1 MISFVN
7 ASIKD
12 KLRILLSISILLM
25 LLISGS
31 ILMLNSFLS
40 NRSVLSNE
48 ANALAEI
55 TTLAITPALIFDNP
69 VDAQLTLE
77 TLKAHKNIVYAAV
90 IKPDQQQPFAYY
102 QRAGDWKKPKTQ
114 LILSDHC
121 KGYEFSIDFLT
132 VCKPLI
138 QDDVIWG
145 KMVLII
151 SLHDIYQRLGRD
163 LAFAILGLLMASFLI
178 FIFMERFAKKLSDPI
193 LELLAISEDVRQSGK
208 YDKRA
213 TIQSSDEIG
222 RLGQAFNNMLDKIQH
237 WNNALQHQKENLEE
251 LVEERTR
258 DLLKSKNKAL
268 LLADQAQKSSQAKSE
283 FLSVMSHEIRT
294 PLNAIIGYSDLLKES
309 HLDQQQ
315 SDYVNIINQSGN
327 SLLNQINDILDF
339 SKIEAGKME
348 VDLVWFDVYDLLNT
362 VLASNR
368 HASSSKSLLLDHQVD
383 TDLPHF
389 LYGDEQKIRQI
400 LHNLL
405 NNSIK
410 FTERGTVSL
419 TVTTQQAGP
428 ETCDLVITVKDTGVG
443 IAKEKQSAL
452 FEPFTQADAS
462 NTRKF
467 GGTGLGLAIVKKM
480 VNLLG
485 GTIYFQSI
493 EGLGTE
499 FVLKLPLK
507 IAAPES
513 QKRQLIET
521 PLIALF
527 EDQQESEFALKLKQ
541 LDYNVEMIHSAD
553 AKTLLQD
560 PDLVKKYVL
569 LLFTQ
574 TSIEQALFWQQQQT
588 GNDQKIAAAYCL
600 ENQSENKAVK
610 QLTNMVFIQ
619 ICQDNLYLVEQIN
632 RLIHADWSD
641 IVFSE
646 IAGQVNI
653 LIVEDNPV
661 NMLMAQTMLKQTGF
675 KIHAASNGKIALDIY
690 KTNELDMIL
699 MDCQMP
705 VMDGFAASREIRE
718 LEKQTAKHI
727 PIIALTANAF
737 KEDKDACLDA
747 GMDDFLSKPF
757 KKKQLLGVIEQWLS
771 VEDKLPQQQTVS
783 KKPLPDYEVL
793 DTVMIEELMAMDEGD
808 SKQFIKQISA
818 TFFENAE
825 QVFQKIEIA
834 FAKKSCDIIAKCA
847 HQLKSSS
854 MNIAAKRLSGLF
866 KELEKVASQN
876 EYPEAQALWQTIN
889 QEYQYVVNAYESIL
903 MDEVSCEAN
912 G

>member
-1 MISFVN
+1 MTSFTN

-40 NRSVLSNE
+40 NRSVLNNE

-69 VDAQLTLE
+69 SDAQQTLD
-77 TLKAHKNIVYAAV
+77 TLKAHKDIIYAAV
-90 IKPDQQQPFAYY
+90 LKPNQLKPFAYY
-102 QRAGDWKKPKTQ
+102 QREGDWQIPENEITQ
-114 LILSDHC
+114 SGLCQDHQFSLTYLS
-121 KGYEFSIDFLT
+121 
-132 VCKPLI
+132 VCKPLVL
-138 QDDVIWG
+138 DDVNWG
-145 KMVLII
+145 KMVLVI
-151 SLHDIYQRLGRD
+151 SLHDIYQRLGRE
-163 LAFAILGLLMASFLI
+163 LAIAICGLLIASWLI
-178 FIFMERFAKKLSDPI
+178 FLVMERFAKKFSDPI
-193 LELLAISEDVRQSGK
+193 LELLAISEDVRKSGK
-208 YDKRA
+208 YEKRA

-237 WNNALQHQKENLEE
+237 WNNALRHQKENLEE

-258 DLLKSKNKAL
+258 DLVESKNKAL
-268 LLADQAQKSSQAKSE
+268 MLADQAQKASQAKSE

-327 SLLNQINDILDF
+327 SLLSQINDILDF

-362 VLASNR
+362 VLSSNR

-410 FTERGTVSL
+410 FTERGAVSL
-419 TVTTQQAGP
+419 TVKTQKTGHDVCQ
-428 ETCDLVITVKDTGVG
+428 LVITVKDTGIG
-443 IAKEKQSAL
+443 ISKEKQAAL

-462 NTRKF
+462 NTRKY

-480 VNLLG
+480 VTLLG
-485 GTIYFQSI
+485 GEICFQSI

-499 FVLKLPLK
+499 FVLKLPLT
-507 IAAPES
+507 ITAPES
-513 QKRQLIET
+513 QQRPVES

-527 EDQQESEFALKLKQ
+527 DDQPESAFALQLKQ
-541 LDYNVEMIHSAD
+541 LDYQVEVILPAT
-553 AKTLLQD
+553 AKSLLQQ
-560 PDLVKKYVL
+560 PDLIKKYTL
-569 LLFTQ
+569 LLFSHA
-574 TSIEQALFWQQQQT
+574 SIEQAIYWQQQKT
-588 GNDQKIAAAYCL
+588 NNDQKTIAAYCI
-600 ENQSENKAVK
+600 EDKAGNEELK
-610 QLTNMVFIQ
+610 QLTNMAFIQ
-619 ICQDNLYLVEQIN
+619 ISHDNLHMVEQLN
-632 RLIHADWSD
+632 RLINADLSD

-646 IAGQVNI
+646 IAGQTSV

-675 KIHAASNGKIALDIY
+675 KIHAASNGQIAVDVY
-690 KTNELDMIL
+690 KTNELDLIL

-705 VMDGFAASREIRE
+705 VMDGFTASREIRE
-718 LEKQTAKHI
+718 LEKQSGRHI

-737 KEDKDACLDA
+737 KEDKEACLAA

-757 KKKQLLGVIEQWLS
+757 KKKQLLDVMEQWLAVDGIQQEIYS
-771 VEDKLPQQQTVS
+771 ENELSNED
-783 KKPLPDYEVL
+783 VL
-793 DTVMIEELMAMDEGD
+793 DENMIEELMAMDED
-808 SKQFIKQISA
+808 NSKQFIRQISA

-825 QVFQKIEIA
+825 QVFQQIEMA
-834 FAKKSCDIIAKCA
+834 LAKKSCDIIAKCA

-854 MNIAAKRLSGLF
+854 MNVAAKKLSGLF
-866 KELEKVASQN
+866 KELENAASHK
-876 EYPEAQALWQTIN
+876 EFLEAQTLWQTIN
-889 QEYQYVVNAYESIL
+889 QEYQYVVKAYDNLL
-903 MDEVSCEAN
+903 MDEASCEEN

>member
-1 MISFVN
+1 MTSFTN

-25 LLISGS
+25 LLISGG

-55 TTLAITPALIFDNP
+55 TTLAITPALIFNNP

-77 TLKAHKNIVYAAV
+77 TLQAHKDIVYAAV
-90 IKPDQQQPFAYY
+90 IKPNQQQPFAYY
-102 QRAGDWKKPKTQ
+102 QRAGDWKIPEKK
-114 LILSDHC
+114 LIQSSYCQDHQFSLTYLS
-121 KGYEFSIDFLT
+121 
-132 VCKPLI
+132 VCKPLVL
-138 QDDVIWG
+138 DDVNWG
-145 KMVLII
+145 KMVLVI
-151 SLHDIYQRLGRD
+151 SLHDIYQRLGRE
-163 LAFAILGLLMASFLI
+163 LAIAICGLLMASWIIFLI
-178 FIFMERFAKKLSDPI
+178 MERFAKKFSDPI

-208 YDKRA
+208 YEKRA

-237 WNNALQHQKENLEE
+237 WNNSLQHQKENLEE

-258 DLLKSKNKAL
+258 DLVESKNKAL
-268 LLADQAQKSSQAKSE
+268 LLADQAQKASQAKSE

-315 SDYVNIINQSGN
+315 NDYVNIINQSGN

-383 TDLPHF
+383 TGLPHF

-419 TVTTQQAGP
+419 TVKTQKTGP
-428 ETCDLVITVKDTGVG
+428 ETCELVITVKDTGIG
-443 IAKEKQSAL
+443 ISKEKQSVL

-480 VNLLG
+480 VALLG
-485 GTIYFQSI
+485 GDICFQSI

-499 FVLKLPLK
+499 FILKLPLT

-513 QKRQLIET
+513 HTGLKEAH
-521 PLIALF
+521 LIALF
-527 EDQQESEFALKLKQ
+527 DDQLESEFALQLKQ
-541 LDYNVEMIHSAD
+541 LDYNVKVIQSAD
-553 AKTLLQD
+553 AKSLLQR
-560 PDLVKKYVL
+560 PDLLKKYAL

-574 TSIEQALFWQQQQT
+574 ASIDQAIFWQQQKT
-588 GNDQKIAAAYCL
+588 GNDQQTIAAYCIEDKA
-600 ENQSENKAVK
+600 ENDALK
-610 QLTNMVFIQ
+610 QLTNMAFIQ
-619 ICQDNLYLVEQIN
+619 ISHDNLYLVEQIN
-632 RLIHADWSD
+632 RLINADLSD

-646 IAGQVNI
+646 IAGQVNV

-675 KIHAASNGKIALDIY
+675 KIHAASNGQIALDIY
-690 KTNELDMIL
+690 NNNDLDLIL

-705 VMDGFAASREIRE
+705 VMDGFTASREIRE
-718 LEKQTAKHI
+718 LEKQSARHI

-737 KEDKDACLDA
+737 KEDKQACLEA

-757 KKKQLLGVIEQWLS
+757 KKKQLLDVMQQWLA
-771 VEDKLPQQQTVS
+771 VDGNQQEIHCENELPNED
-783 KKPLPDYEVL
+783 VL
-793 DTVMIEELMAMDEGD
+793 DENMIGELMAMDEDD
-808 SKQFIKQISA
+808 SKQFISQIST

-825 QVFQKIEIA
+825 QVFQQIELA
-834 FAKKSCDIIAKCA
+834 LAKKSCDIIVKCA

-854 MNIAAKRLSGLF
+854 MNVAAKRLSGLF
-866 KELEKVASQN
+866 KELENVASQN
-876 EYPEAQALWQTIN
+876 ELLKAQALWQTIN
-889 QEYQYVVNAYESIL
+889 REYQYVVKAYDNLL
-903 MDEVSCEAN
+903 MDEASCEEN

>member
-1 MISFVN
+1 MTSFTN

-25 LLISGS
+25 LLISGG

-55 TTLAITPALIFDNP
+55 TTLAITPALIFNNP

-77 TLKAHKNIVYAAV
+77 TLQAHKDIVYAAV
-90 IKPDQQQPFAYY
+90 IKPNQQQPFAYY
-102 QRAGDWKKPKTQ
+102 QRAGDWKIPEKE
-114 LILSDHC
+114 LIQSSYCQDHQFSLTYLS
-121 KGYEFSIDFLT
+121 
-132 VCKPLI
+132 VCKPLVL
-138 QDDVIWG
+138 DDVNWG
-145 KMVLII
+145 KMVLVI
-151 SLHDIYQRLGRD
+151 SLHDIYQRLGRE
-163 LAFAILGLLMASFLI
+163 LAIAICGLLMASWIIFLI
-178 FIFMERFAKKLSDPI
+178 MERFAKKFSDPI

-208 YDKRA
+208 YEKRA

-237 WNNALQHQKENLEE
+237 WNNSLQHQKENLEE

-258 DLLKSKNKAL
+258 DLVESKNKAL
-268 LLADQAQKSSQAKSE
+268 LLADQAQKASQAKSE

-315 SDYVNIINQSGN
+315 NDYVNIINQSGN

-383 TDLPHF
+383 TGLPHF

-419 TVTTQQAGP
+419 TVKTQKTGP
-428 ETCDLVITVKDTGVG
+428 ETCELVITVKDTGIG
-443 IAKEKQSAL
+443 ISKEKQSVL

-480 VNLLG
+480 VALLG
-485 GTIYFQSI
+485 GDICFQSI

-499 FVLKLPLK
+499 FILKLPLT

-513 QKRQLIET
+513 HTGLKEAH
-521 PLIALF
+521 LIALF
-527 EDQQESEFALKLKQ
+527 DDQLESEFALQLKQ
-541 LDYNVEMIHSAD
+541 LDYNVKVIQSAD
-553 AKTLLQD
+553 AKSLLQQ
-560 PDLVKKYVL
+560 PDLLKKYAL

-574 TSIEQALFWQQQQT
+574 ASIDQAIFWQQQKT
-588 GNDQKIAAAYCL
+588 GNDQQTIAAYCIEDKA
-600 ENQSENKAVK
+600 ENDALK
-610 QLTNMVFIQ
+610 QLTNMSFIQ
-619 ICQDNLYLVEQIN
+619 ISHDNLYLVEQIN
-632 RLIHADWSD
+632 RLINADLSD

-646 IAGQVNI
+646 IAGQVNV

-675 KIHAASNGKIALDIY
+675 KIHAASNGQIALDIY
-690 KTNELDMIL
+690 NNNDLDLIL

-705 VMDGFAASREIRE
+705 VMDGFTASREIRE
-718 LEKQTAKHI
+718 LEKQSARHI

-737 KEDKDACLDA
+737 KEDKQACLEA

-757 KKKQLLGVIEQWLS
+757 KKKQLLDVMQQWLA
-771 VEDKLPQQQTVS
+771 VDGNQQEIHCENELPNED
-783 KKPLPDYEVL
+783 VL
-793 DTVMIEELMAMDEGD
+793 DENMIGELMAMDEDD
-808 SKQFIKQISA
+808 SKQFISQIST

-825 QVFQKIEIA
+825 QVFQQIELA
-834 FAKKSCDIIAKCA
+834 LAKKSCDIIVKCA

-854 MNIAAKRLSGLF
+854 MNVAAKRLSGLF
-866 KELEKVASQN
+866 KELENVASQN
-876 EYPEAQALWQTIN
+876 ELLKAQALWQTIN
-889 QEYQYVVNAYESIL
+889 REYQYVVKAYDNLL
-903 MDEVSCEAN
+903 MDEASCEEN

>member
-1 MISFVN
+1 
-7 ASIKD
+7 
-12 KLRILLSISILLM
+12 
-25 LLISGS
+25 
-31 ILMLNSFLS
+31 
-40 NRSVLSNE
+40 VLSNE

-55 TTLAITPALIFDNP
+55 TTLAITPALIFNNP

-77 TLKAHKNIVYAAV
+77 TLQAHKDIVYAAV
-90 IKPDQQQPFAYY
+90 IKPNQQHPFAYY
-102 QRAGDWKKPKTQ
+102 QRAGDWKIPEKE
-114 LILSDHC
+114 LIQSSYCQDHQFSLTYLS
-121 KGYEFSIDFLT
+121 
-132 VCKPLI
+132 VCKPLVL
-138 QDDVIWG
+138 DDVNWG
-145 KMVLII
+145 KMVLVI
-151 SLHDIYQRLGRD
+151 SLHDIYQRLGRE
-163 LAFAILGLLMASFLI
+163 LAIAICGLLMASWIIFLI
-178 FIFMERFAKKLSDPI
+178 MERFAKKFSDPI

-208 YDKRA
+208 YEKRA

-237 WNNALQHQKENLEE
+237 WNNSLQHQKENLEE

-258 DLLKSKNKAL
+258 DLVESKNKAL
-268 LLADQAQKSSQAKSE
+268 LLADQAQKASQAKSE

-315 SDYVNIINQSGN
+315 NDYVNIINQSGN

-383 TDLPHF
+383 TGLPHF

-419 TVTTQQAGP
+419 TVKTQKTGP
-428 ETCDLVITVKDTGVG
+428 ETCELVITVKDTGIG
-443 IAKEKQSAL
+443 ISKEKQSVL

-480 VNLLG
+480 VALLG
-485 GTIYFQSI
+485 GDICFQSI

-499 FVLKLPLK
+499 FILKLPLT

-513 QKRQLIET
+513 HTGLKEAH
-521 PLIALF
+521 LIALF
-527 EDQQESEFALKLKQ
+527 DDQLESEFALQLKQ
-541 LDYNVEMIHSAD
+541 LDYNVKVIQSAD
-553 AKTLLQD
+553 AKSLLQQ
-560 PDLVKKYVL
+560 PDLLKKYAL

-574 TSIEQALFWQQQQT
+574 ASIDQAIFWQQQKT
-588 GNDQKIAAAYCL
+588 GNDQQTIAAYCIEDKA
-600 ENQSENKAVK
+600 ENDALK
-610 QLTNMVFIQ
+610 QLTNMAFIQ
-619 ICQDNLYLVEQIN
+619 ISHDNLYLVEQIN
-632 RLIHADWSD
+632 RLINADLSD

-646 IAGQVNI
+646 IAGQVNV

-675 KIHAASNGKIALDIY
+675 KIHAASNGQIALDIY
-690 KTNELDMIL
+690 NNNDLDLIL

-705 VMDGFAASREIRE
+705 VMDGFTASREIRE
-718 LEKQTAKHI
+718 LEKQSARHI

-737 KEDKDACLDA
+737 KEDKQACLEA

-757 KKKQLLGVIEQWLS
+757 KKKQLLDVMQQWLA
-771 VEDKLPQQQTVS
+771 VDGNQQEIHCENELPNED
-783 KKPLPDYEVL
+783 VL
-793 DTVMIEELMAMDEGD
+793 DENMIGELMAMDEDD
-808 SKQFIKQISA
+808 SKQFISQIST

-825 QVFQKIEIA
+825 QVFQQIELA
-834 FAKKSCDIIAKCA
+834 LAKKSCDIIVKCA

-854 MNIAAKRLSGLF
+854 MNVAAKRLSGLF
-866 KELEKVASQN
+866 KELENVASQN
-876 EYPEAQALWQTIN
+876 ELLKAQALWQTIN
-889 QEYQYVVNAYESIL
+889 REYQYVVKAYDNLL
-903 MDEVSCEAN
+903 MDEASCEEN

>member
-1 MISFVN
+1 
-7 ASIKD
+7 
-12 KLRILLSISILLM
+12 M

-77 TLKAHKNIVYAAV
+77 TLKAHKDIVYAAV

-102 QRAGDWKKPKTQ
+102 QRAGDWKIPEKE

-121 KGYEFSIDFLT
+121 EAHEFSIAYLT
-132 VCKPLI
+132 VCKPLV
-138 QDDVIWG
+138 QDDVSWG
-145 KMVLII
+145 KMVLVIT
-151 SLHDIYQRLGRD
+151 LYDIYQRLGSD
-163 LAFAILGLLMASFLI
+163 LAFAICGLLMASFLI
-178 FIFMERFAKKLSDPI
+178 FMFMERIAKKLSDPI
-193 LELLAISEDVRQSGK
+193 LELLAISEEVRKSGK

-237 WNNALQHQKENLEE
+237 WNNALQHQKKNLEE
-251 LVEERTR
+251 LVEERTK
-258 DLLKSKNKAL
+258 DLVESKNKAL
-268 LLADQAQKSSQAKSE
+268 LLADQAQKASQAKSE

-315 SDYVNIINQSGN
+315 SDYINIINQSGN

-383 TDLPHF
+383 TALPHF

-419 TVTTQQAGP
+419 TVKTQKAGP
-428 ETCDLVITVKDTGVG
+428 ETCELVITVKDTGIG
-443 IAKEKQSAL
+443 ISKEKQSAL

-480 VNLLG
+480 VSLLG
-485 GTIYFQSI
+485 GEIYFQSI

-513 QKRQLIET
+513 QKRESLEA

-527 EDQQESEFALKLKQ
+527 EDQPESDFALQLKQ
-541 LDYNVEMIHSAD
+541 LDYNVEVLHSSD
-553 AKTLLQD
+553 AKPLLQQ
-560 PDLVKKYVL
+560 PDLLKKYVL

-574 TSIEQALFWQQQQT
+574 TSIEQALYWQQLKT
-588 GNDQKIAAAYCL
+588 GNDQKIVAAYCL
-600 ENQSENKAVK
+600 ENQSENEAAKK
-610 QLTNMVFIQ
+610 LTKMAFIQ
-619 ICQDNLYLVEQIN
+619 ICKDNLYMVEQIN
-632 RLIHADWSD
+632 RLINADLSD
-641 IVFSE
+641 IGFSE

-675 KIHAASNGKIALDIY
+675 KIHAASNGKIALDVY
-690 KTNELDMIL
+690 KANELDLIL

-705 VMDGFAASREIRE
+705 VMDGFTASREIRE
-718 LEKQTAKHI
+718 FEKQTGKSV

-737 KEDKDACLDA
+737 KEDKEACLAA
-747 GMDDFLSKPF
+747 GMNDFLSKPF

-771 VEDKLPQQQTVS
+771 VDGRQQKTANDKV
-783 KKPLPDYEVL
+783 LPDHDVL
-793 DTVMIEELMAMDEGD
+793 DKVLIEELMAMDEGD
-808 SKQFIKQISA
+808 SKQFITQIST

-825 QVFQKIEIA
+825 RVFQQIEMA

-854 MNIAAKRLSGLF
+854 MNVAAKRLSGLF

-876 EYPEAQALWQTIN
+876 EILEAQTLWQAIN
-889 QEYQYVVNAYESIL
+889 QEYQYVLKAYESIL

>member
-1 MISFVN
+1 MISFTN

-69 VDAQLTLE
+69 VDAKLTLE
-77 TLKAHKNIVYAAV
+77 TLKAHKDIVFAAV
-90 IKPDQQQPFAYY
+90 IKPNQQQPFAFY
-102 QRAGDWKKPKTQ
+102 QRAGDWKIPEKE
-114 LILSDHC
+114 LIQSILCEAH
-121 KGYEFSIDFLT
+121 EFSLTYLT
-132 VCKPLI
+132 VCKPLV

-145 KMVLII
+145 KMVLVI

-163 LAFAILGLLMASFLI
+163 LAIAICGLLMASWLI
-178 FIFMERFAKKLSDPI
+178 FLVMERFAKKLSDPI
-193 LELLAISEDVRQSGK
+193 LELLAISEDVRKSGK

-222 RLGQAFNNMLDKIQH
+222 RLSQAFNNMLDKIQH

-251 LVEERTR
+251 LVEERTK
-258 DLLKSKNKAL
+258 DLVKSKNKAL
-268 LLADQAQKSSQAKSE
+268 VLADQAQKASQAKSE

-294 PLNAIIGYSDLLKES
+294 PLNAIIGYSDLLKDS

-368 HASSSKSLLLDHQVD
+368 HASSSKSVLLDHQVD
-383 TDLPHF
+383 TGLPHF

-419 TVTTQQAGP
+419 TVKTQKTGP
-428 ETCDLVITVKDTGVG
+428 DTCELIITVRDTGIG
-443 IAKEKQSAL
+443 ISKEKQAAL

-467 GGTGLGLAIVKKM
+467 GGTGLGLAIVKRM
-480 VNLLG
+480 VTLLRG
-485 GTIYFQSI
+485 EICFQSI

-499 FVLKLPLK
+499 FVLRLPLTL
-507 IAAPES
+507 AAPES
-513 QKRQLIET
+513 KQGTSVEA

-527 EDQQESEFALKLKQ
+527 EDQPGSEFALQLKQ
-541 LDYNVEMIHSAD
+541 LDYNVEVIRCSD
-553 AKTLLQD
+553 AILLLQQ
-560 PDLVKKYVL
+560 PDLIKKYVL

-574 TSIEQALFWQQQQT
+574 TSIEQAIFWQQQKT
-588 GNDQKIAAAYCL
+588 DDDQKIAAAYCL
-600 ENQSENKAVK
+600 ENKTDNQVVK
-610 QLTNMVFIQ
+610 QLTNMAFIQ
-619 ICQDNLYLVEQIN
+619 VSDDNLYLVEQIN
-632 RLIHADWSD
+632 RLINADLSD
-641 IVFSE
+641 IIFSE
-646 IAGQVNI
+646 IAGQLNV

-661 NMLMAQTMLKQTGF
+661 NMLMAQTMLKQSGF
-675 KIHAASNGKIALDIY
+675 KIYAASNGKIALDIY
-690 KTNELDMIL
+690 KTNKLDLIL

-705 VMDGFAASREIRE
+705 IMDGFTASREIRE
-718 LEKQTAKHI
+718 LEKQAGKHI

-737 KEDKDACLDA
+737 KEDKEACLAA

-757 KKKQLLGVIEQWLS
+757 KKKQLLSVIEQWLP
-771 VEDKLPQQQTVS
+771 VVS
-783 KKPLPDYEVL
+783 KQQKTDNEKEFPGHDVL
-793 DTVMIEELMAMDEGD
+793 DKAMIEDLIAMDEGD
-808 SKQFIKQISA
+808 SKQFISQISS
-818 TFFENAE
+818 TFFENAD
-825 QVFQKIEIA
+825 QVFQQIERA
-834 FAKKSCDIIAKCA
+834 FTKKSCDIIAKCA

-854 MNIAAKRLSGLF
+854 MNVAARRLSGLF
-866 KELEKVASQN
+866 KELEKLATTN
-876 EYPEAQALWQTIN
+876 KILEAQELWRTIN
-889 QEYQYVVNAYESIL
+889 QEYQYVLKAYANIL
-903 MDEVSCEAN
+903 MDEASCEAN